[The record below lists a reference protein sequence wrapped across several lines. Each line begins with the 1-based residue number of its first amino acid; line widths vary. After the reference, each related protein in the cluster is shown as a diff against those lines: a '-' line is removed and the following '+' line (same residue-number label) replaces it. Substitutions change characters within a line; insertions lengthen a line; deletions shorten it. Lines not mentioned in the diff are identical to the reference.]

1 MIDPQAPESQA
12 IESDDR
18 DDSQSTKA
26 TAELSPTEARRLIAT
41 SEYSI
46 DLDELGEVSLEVALI
61 LARFKGDISLA
72 GLHHLE
78 PAAAQAFRVH
88 RAALSLNGLS
98 QLSSPVADALASHP
112 GHLNLDSIPTLTL
125 EIATVLSRH
134 CGGLLSLDS
143 VRVLSQ
149 EAAALLARRH
159 GNLSL
164 DALESLDEPMA
175 ALFAQHSGDLSLYG
189 LRRVSSA
196 AITVLADHASL
207 FVSDDIQTRL
217 DAEKKSGKQKN
228 PHRKRTGEP
237 PPVPRDEK
245 ELPAAGQSAT
255 PPSIPE
261 QPHYPDAPLGSNLES
276 ALPVE
281 VGLDSTPA
289 RPAALP
295 ERPITAQ
302 DIRRILR
309 HFQGDE
315 LPLDSVIR
323 LSSDVAEAL
332 LENRAFH
339 LSLNGLQS
347 LSPEVAAI
355 LARRGNSLSLNGLKN
370 LPTDGASALAKHCGW
385 LSLDGLSSLSLDVAK
400 SLSKH
405 EHSLS
410 LKGIESLSDEV
421 AAALCEHVGELYLGN
436 ISESC
441 ACALKDHRGTL
452 HCETVSRVPPPT
464 A

>member
-1 MIDPQAPESQA
+1 
-12 IESDDR
+12 
-18 DDSQSTKA
+18 
-26 TAELSPTEARRLIAT
+26 
-41 SEYSI
+41 
-46 DLDELGEVSLEVALI
+46 
-61 LARFKGDISLA
+61 
-72 GLHHLE
+72 
-78 PAAAQAFRVH
+78 
-88 RAALSLNGLS
+88 
-98 QLSSPVADALASHP
+98 
-112 GHLNLDSIPTLTL
+112 
-125 EIATVLSRH
+125 
-134 CGGLLSLDS
+134 
-143 VRVLSQ
+143 
-149 EAAALLARRH
+149 
-159 GNLSL
+159 
-164 DALESLDEPMA
+164 MA

-261 QPHYPDAPLGSNLES
+261 QPHYPDAPLGSHPES

-281 VGLDSTPA
+281 VRLDSTPA